1 MFSSALSNGASLGLV
16 VAGLFSIS
24 QTWDKFYYLTAALAF
39 ISTGLM
45 FFIPETAFNR
55 STDPAIA
62 TSFAGKLEV
71 TSQVENASTNVRAS
85 RFRYFDL
92 FTFNRSGP
100 LTRESTW
107 KIAFR
112 PLSLIILPPIL
123 WSSVSFGIGI
133 GIFVIMSTTVSQ
145 AFAETYGFTTWQIGL
160 VWLSSVLGNLLGIP
174 FGGHFSDWIANRK
187 TLKNDGIREPEMRL
201 PAVSIAMIAYPGSSS
216 SMDWESILKPTGW
229 FLWLESS
236 YVSAFD
242 LETSHMAIIQST
254 NVVHTVSLG
263 SSAAIGISVVYTVD
277 CYRPIAGEVTVT
289 QITFKCRFSPLDMSK

>member
-39 ISTGLM
+39 TSTGLM
-45 FFIPETAFNR
+45 LFIPETAFNR
-55 STDPAIA
+55 STNITVA
-62 TSFAGKLEV
+62 TNFASKLEV
-71 TSQVENASTNVRAS
+71 TSQVENAPTNVRAS

-112 PLSLIILPPIL
+112 PLSLIVLPPIL

-133 GIFVIMSTTVSQ
+133 GIFVIMSTTASQ

-160 VWLSSVLGNLLGIP
+160 VWLSSVLGNFLGIP

-187 TLKNDGIREPEMRL
+187 TVKNDGIREPEMRL
-201 PAVSIAMIAYPGSSS
+201 PAVSIAMIAYPGSLLLYGLGIHFEAHW
-216 SMDWESILKPTGW
+216 MVPVAGI
-229 FLWLESS
+229 FL
-236 YVSAFD
+236 
-242 LETSHMAIIQST
+242 
-254 NVVHTVSLG
+254 
-263 SSAAIGISVVYTVD
+263 
-277 CYRPIAGEVTVT
+277 C
-289 QITFKCRFSPLDMSK
+289 KCF